1 MVGMAGSGGRAAL
14 AAAKGS
20 ARERMGAGE
29 AALAALEAGSG
40 EASAA
45 GLWAGLGAGRLEA
58 CSSAVGG
65 APRAL
70 ASAGAMTI
78 ATSEHEA
85 ILNFQRAR
93 GFFSSVP
100 SHGS

>member
-1 MVGMAGSGGRAAL
+1 MEAGADEAGMAGSGGWAAL
-14 AAAKGS
+14 AVAKGS
-20 ARERMGAGE
+20 ARERKGMGG
-29 AALAALEAGSG
+29 AALAALGAGSG
-40 EASAA
+40 EDTAA
-45 GLWAGLGAGRLEA
+45 KLGVGLGAGRLEA

-85 ILNFQRAR
+85 ILEFERAC
-93 GFFSSVP
+93 V
-100 SHGS
+100 